1 MDIEKLKN
9 LIESCHLNFLIGSGA
24 SRNHLGTLGN
34 IEELLTE
41 LANSKFDEEKKI
53 LLDATIKYQYFI
65 VAIKGNLEIL
75 DGDDDELNKTRK
87 SYQSFIHSI
96 NYFLR
101 RRKSNLLSKQANLFT
116 TNMDLFLESTLE
128 LENAEYNDG
137 FSGKLNAKYGTE
149 NFHNSIFKL
158 STHYDI
164 RSEVPLFNLFK
175 LHGSLNWL
183 ESEKGIEYDYGL
195 KSLNDIAG
203 IDCPEEDFISIHS
216 DEGVPLNLT
225 EISSKLEELGVV
237 KKEVHEAFLA
247 AYDKLVMI
255 NPTKDKFATTTQN
268 LLFYE
273 LLRMYS
279 NHLERE
285 NSVLFVF
292 GFSFADEHVREITKR
307 VALANPTLL
316 IIIFAYNQ
324 EAKVSIEGLIG
335 QKSNIIILAPE
346 EGQAGYTLGT
356 INEKFFKNVIT
367 KIEDQNKVANV

>member
-1 MDIEKLKN
+1 DSDID
-9 LIESCHLNFLIGSGA
+9 S
-24 SRNHLGTLGN
+24 
-34 IEELLTE
+34 
-41 LANSKFDEEKKI
+41 DKKV
-53 LLDATIKYQYFI
+53 LLDATIKYQYFKI
-65 VAIKGNLEIL
+65 AIKGNLEIL
-75 DGDDDELNKTRK
+75 DGDSEELNKTRA
-87 SYQSFIHSI
+87 SYQSLIKAISF
-96 NYFLR
+96 FLR

-128 LENAEYNDG
+128 QEGADYNDG

-183 ESEKGIEYDYGL
+183 ETDQGIVYDYGL
-195 KSLNDIAG
+195 SSLKAILAV
-203 IDCPEEDFISIHS
+203 DCPDEDFISIH
-216 DEGVPLNLT
+216 DDDGNPLNLV
-225 EISSKLEELGVV
+225 EINKKLDDSGV
-237 KKEVHEAFLA
+237 KKKDIHESFLA
-247 AYDKLVMI
+247 AYNKLVMI

-307 VALANPTLL
+307 VALSNPTLL
-316 IIIFAYNQ
+316 IIIFAFDQ
-324 EAKVSIEGLIG
+324 QAKRSIQGLVV
-335 QKSNIIILAPE
+335 QKSNILVLAPAD
-346 EGQAGYTLGT
+346 GQNSYSL
-356 INEKFFKNVIT
+356 EQIT
-367 KIEDQNKVANV
+367 KQFFNQVISKIEEQHKVENV